1 MLSLLQIYFK
11 SDFNEWTIF
20 PPPSEESFRVLLLS
34 ANTICKYLRFMLV
47 YQPPETVSM
56 NTQNALMIETL
67 QVSKITLKI
76 QQLHL
81 SNFAYNY
88 LHMPACVPLV
98 NVHWLYRHST
108 QTKTDTLWKYIFK
121 WLHTWK
127 GHCTD
132 YKALQGSHTHAQRIK
147 N

>member
-1 MLSLLQIYFK
+1 
-11 SDFNEWTIF
+11 
-20 PPPSEESFRVLLLS
+20 
-34 ANTICKYLRFMLV
+34 MLV

-81 SNFAYNY
+81 SNFVYNY

-98 NVHWLYRHST
+98 NVH
-108 QTKTDTLWKYIFK
+108 
-121 WLHTWK
+121 
-127 GHCTD
+127 
-132 YKALQGSHTHAQRIK
+132 
-147 N
+147 